1 MATKTVSNKELNEK
15 VDKLTEILAAFMQ
28 NQQIEEVLPKKRG
41 RPAKLTHTPI
51 GDGKKPRGYRE
62 NSPIV
67 DEILPEPQIARKRRG
82 GWENNF
88 VDERK
93 EHLDDSIFDKKVAV
107 LPPVD
112 KGVRKSAIIKSTC
125 SGCQKVEN
133 VPTQFVMSDP
143 ETRERYHTCQKCLK
157 SKLGK

>member
-15 VDKLTEILAAFMQ
+15 VDKLTEMFSQFMQ
-28 NQQIEEVLPKKRG
+28 NQQVERTPSQMEIANLPKRPG
-41 RPAKLTHTPI
+41 RP
-51 GDGKKPRGYRE
+51 KKQT
-62 NSPIV
+62 IV
-67 DEILPEPQIARKRRG
+67 PEPTMLNRDVEAEIRYKKG
-82 GWENNF
+82 NNKGWANSF

-93 EHLDDSIFDKKVAV
+93 EHLDDSILDKKLAV